1 MQRRIEEY
9 QEKERQ
15 HSGKK
20 LGDIDHSK
28 FLFVDEDKS
37 GSHNI
42 SGHLFYEGLSNES
55 EHNSV
60 SIGLWGED
68 AFIPIRQKDETPTP
82 KRMQNWK
89 K

>member
-28 FLFVDEDKS
+28 FLFGDDDK
-37 GSHNI
+37 
-42 SGHLFYEGLSNES
+42 FCSND
-55 EHNSV
+55 V
-60 SIGLWGED
+60 SDINFL
-68 AFIPIRQKDETPTP
+68 KD
-82 KRMQNWK
+82 
-89 K
+89 